1 MFPTVICSDEAD
13 LNDLETGLGR
23 SILNENSR
31 ENIQAASESEAVKR
45 GTFMF
50 QIDTSFAW
58 I

>member
-31 ENIQAASESEAVKR
+31 ENIQAASEAVKR